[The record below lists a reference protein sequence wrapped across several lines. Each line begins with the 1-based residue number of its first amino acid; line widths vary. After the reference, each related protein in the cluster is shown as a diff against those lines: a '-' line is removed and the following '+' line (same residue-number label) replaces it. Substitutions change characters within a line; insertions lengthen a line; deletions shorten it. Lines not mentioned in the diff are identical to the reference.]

1 MSKSKNFN
9 YVAAIKES
17 FKTPRIE
24 RCYKKRSM
32 IKGTMRRMT
41 FIKSRSYWNTVGHLF
56 LDYLKERVLPAAS
69 SVVARSL
76 KSVLRLCDCNKRL
89 TSRDSEQSKWK

>member
-41 FIKSRSYWNTVGHLF
+41 FIKSRSY
-56 LDYLKERVLPAAS
+56 
-69 SVVARSL
+69 
-76 KSVLRLCDCNKRL
+76 
-89 TSRDSEQSKWK
+89 